1 MVLLDIPSAHIIYS
15 INSVRFRTSYVWN
28 SLPAKIKSSKKL
40 KVLTDEI
47 KSWEGK
53 KCTCKIS
60 KVWQPLL

>member
-15 INSVRFRTSYVWN
+15 INSVRFRTSLVWN
-28 SLPAKIKSSKKL
+28 SLPAKIKSSEKL

-53 KCTCKIS
+53 KCT
-60 KVWQPLL
+60 